1 MHKILAIDDDGL
13 LLGTF
18 LHWLEGKGFQA
29 IGAHNSLLGFQLA
42 KKLMPDLIIC
52 ALRRPELSRYH
63 DLIALRQDPV
73 TQKIPLILITAKQT
87 DYECRRARELGADD
101 YLIKPLKTGELSKA
115 IKAQLEQINQV
126 PLCSLT

>member
-1 MHKILAIDDDGL
+1 MHKILAIDDDCL

-18 LHWLEGKGFQA
+18 LH
-29 IGAHNSLLGFQLA
+29 
-42 KKLMPDLIIC
+42 C
-52 ALRRPELSRYH
+52 ALRRPEFSPYH

-87 DYECRRARELGADD
+87 DCECRSARELGADD
-101 YLIKPLKTGELSKA
+101 YLTKPLRTGELSKA

-126 PLCSLT
+126 PLCS